1 MCQNLS
7 VRPLGHCVTTDVL
20 ANHHSMSSTLQSLG
34 VYQNIFG
41 TCVLHGDQ
49 PDETIDDEAPIV
61 VEMNKQ
67 FSSPG
72 STVNLSGQ
80 DLSDWISMQSLCAR
94 LSRSDNAK
102 SIIYLDHC
110 NLGRHGAAIVSRS
123 FTHVLIRAGNYV
135 AKWLPLMHQNGR
147 IIVLRFE
154 NHLSSLN
161 CVV

>member
-1 MCQNLS
+1 
-7 VRPLGHCVTTDVL
+7 
-20 ANHHSMSSTLQSLG
+20 MSKSSSL
-34 VYQNIFG
+34 VYQNILSS
-41 TCVLHGDQ
+41 CVLHDEQ
-49 PDETIDDEAPIV
+49 TDETIDDEAPIV

-67 FSSPG
+67 FGSPG

-80 DLSDWISMQSLCAR
+80 DLSDWVSMQSLCAR

-147 IIVLRFE
+147 IIVLRYTSY
-154 NHLSSLN
+154 SSFFILIFYSSFFMITFY
-161 CVV
+161 

>member
-1 MCQNLS
+1 
-7 VRPLGHCVTTDVL
+7 VTK
-20 ANHHSMSSTLQSLG
+20 MSQSF
-34 VYQNIFG
+34 VYQNILAS
-41 TCVLHGDQ
+41 CVLHNDSEP
-49 PDETIDDEAPIV
+49 PDETVIDEEAPIV

-67 FSSPG
+67 FGSPG

-80 DLSDWISMQSLCAR
+80 DLSDWVSMQSLCAR

-147 IIVLRFE
+147 IIVLRFV
-154 NHLSSLN
+154 SSISLFIFSPH
-161 CVV
+161 

>member
-1 MCQNLS
+1 MSKSSLIY
-7 VRPLGHCVTTDVL
+7 L
-20 ANHHSMSSTLQSLG
+20 AS
-34 VYQNIFG
+34 
-41 TCVLHGDQ
+41 CVLHGDQ
-49 PDETIDDEAPIV
+49 PADETLAIDNEAPIV

-67 FSSPG
+67 FGSPG

-80 DLSDWISMQSLCAR
+80 DLSDWVSMQSLCAR

-147 IIVLRFE
+147 IIILRS
-154 NHLSSLN
+154 LRSSR
-161 CVV
+161 